1 MTVSTEL
8 SHEEYVGNGVTT
20 DFDFRFR
27 IFESKHLIVVVADCD
42 GNETTLKNG
51 TDYTIVGAGSY
62 HGGKV
67 VLNKPLAQG
76 WKILLERDLPVV
88 QETDLRNQGKF
99 FAEVHEDAFDYLTML
114 IQKALGTFSLS
125 LRKPTYLSNYYDA
138 KGNRIANLAPPKLG
152 TDSANK
158 DYVDNSIKD
167 IDSKTL
173 RVKDKAIPALPSA
186 EQRRNKQLGFD
197 NEGYPQLL
205 DPAETGSL
213 GYVLVDSFEKG
224 AEITTRYQAL
234 HWESN
239 GEYYRWDGE
248 LPKLVSA
255 NSIPKNSGGIGSGRW
270 LSIGDSSLREITQ
283 FRVNSIDDL
292 RKYSFSIGSIIS
304 MAGYYNPFDNAQHY
318 RVISDTDDGTG
329 VQLSNGLW
337 ANIIINSDACVDW
350 FGARGDEITDDWWAI
365 DKAINA
371 SLSTKFQGDWDSTS
385 KRNPKFNV
393 YMSRKT
399 YRITKQILLPPYMKF
414 YGKGSRWY
422 FSGNDH
428 TKLIPDFED
437 PLQFAVKSASYIIDT
452 GELAPEGIYSGVLWV
467 DTKKLTICNGIK
479 TFGYAIEPKKQIL
492 GGIRLIGCPCSS
504 IYDLYINNVDIGV
517 RCDASWV
524 SNFDCQTE
532 HYKAGIMSSSDGNNC
547 HIDGYYTGNHGKLPL
562 KGNPYLNPIE
572 SKDQTTGLSDQYI
585 SNNNSVIGVVFY
597 WSQGTTSTNL
607 TCEGNDYSLAIAK
620 GAADVRCLYTE
631 RNKKSSVVGYNSKLT
646 LGEVTGANDKTT
658 FCMGVNNDWV
668 LEKDTQKGLKK
679 RFDFVSNYGNSI
691 KVPRYFKEYS
701 RGMIIDGFDFK
712 EIFVDSINGDDINTG
727 TQDYPLKS
735 IDVALERVRVFY
747 LSSNKTLSS
756 GSNRRI
762 NLYSDGEYT
771 VNTEINFSNGSLSF
785 YKYGES
791 SKNPLLLFNSR
802 ININYMD
809 ISFINIALKRTPKD
823 FGSYE
828 QGAISPGDG
837 INSISFTTCDITID
851 KYSIVSPAYY
861 RSGIINLSLDR
872 CSITGDD
879 RTLIIQKAYQDDNL
893 HIINAISYKTIYHGS
908 IKNRPDKGF
917 DVSIGRRGFIIGV
930 NI

>member
-27 IFESKHLIVVVADCD
+27 IFEGRHLIVVVADDD

-138 KGNRIANLAPPKLG
+138 KGNCIINLASPRVG
-152 TDSANK
+152 GDATNK

-167 IDSKTL
+167 IDGKTL
-173 RVKDKAIPALPSA
+173 RVNDKDIPALPSA

-239 GEYYRWDGE
+239 GEYYRWDGD

-255 NSIPKNSGGIGSGRW
+255 NSIPQNSGGIGSGRW

-318 RVISDTDDGTG
+318 RVISDNDDGTG

-337 ANIIINSDACVDW
+337 ANIIINGDACVDW
-350 FGARGDEITDDWWAI
+350 FGAKGDGVTDDWWAI

-371 SLSTKFQGDWDSTS
+371 SLSTEYQGDWEKTS

-393 YMSRKT
+393 RLSRRS

-414 YGKGSRWY
+414 YGMGSRWY
-422 FSGNDH
+422 FSGLTH
-428 TKLIPDFED
+428 SVLIPDFDD
-437 PLQFAVKSASYIIDT
+437 PLQFAVQSANYLVDT
-452 GELAPEGIYSGVLWV
+452 GELIGQGYFSGVIWL
-467 DTKKLTICNGIK
+467 DTKKVTATHGIV
-479 TFGYAIEPKKQIL
+479 THGYSIEPKNQIL
-492 GGIRLIGCPCSS
+492 GGVRLVGSPISEVYDIFANKIDCGIILNCSWCS
-504 IYDLYINNVDIGV
+504 KVDV
-517 RCDASWV
+517 R
-524 SNFDCQTE
+524 TE
-532 HYKAGIMSSSDGNNC
+532 HIKFGVYSGQDGNNS
-547 HIDGYYTGNHGKLPL
+547 HIDGYYTGGTGTPL
-562 KGNPYLNPIE
+562 AGNPYLNPIE
-572 SKDQTTGLSDQYI
+572 SSEPSTGLSTQKI
-585 SNNNSVIGVVFY
+585 SDPNSKIGAIFY

-607 TCEGNDYSLAIAK
+607 TSEGNDYSLAIAK
-620 GAADVRCLYTE
+620 GGADVRCLYSE
-631 RNKKSSVVGYNSKLT
+631 RNKESSVVGYNSKLT
-646 LGEVTGANDKTT
+646 LGEITGANDKGT
-658 FCMGVNNDWV
+658 FCMGVNNDW
-668 LEKDTQKGLKK
+668 LLNKDTQSGVID
-679 RFDFVSNYGNSI
+679 RFPYVDFYGNRI
-691 KVPRYFKEYS
+691 KVPYYFKQYT
-701 RGMIIDGFDFK
+701 RGLNIDNFDFK

-791 SKNPLLLFNSR
+791 SKKPLLLFNSR

-809 ISFINIALKRTPKD
+809 ISFINIALKRTSKD

-828 QGAISPGDG
+828 QGAISPMDG
-837 INSISFTTCDITID
+837 INSISFTTCDISID

-872 CSITGDD
+872 CSIVGDD
-879 RTLIIQKAYQDDNL
+879 STLIIQKAYQDDNL
-893 HIINAISYKTIYHGS
+893 HIINVISYKNKYSGGIQ
-908 IKNRPDKGF
+908 NRQDKGI
-917 DVSIGRRGFIIGV
+917 DVKQERVGKILVI
-930 NI
+930 